1 MKKKNLCHWRCENLQ
16 CQVVYGMY
24 PIGKASSTTSFSSDD
39 AFPNISL
46 SAKKLELF
54 INKTF
59 C

>member
-1 MKKKNLCHWRCENLQ
+1 MRNKDKSHKHSYMKKKI
-16 CQVVYGMY
+16 YIMY

-39 AFPNISL
+39 AFLSISL

-59 C
+59 Y

>member
-1 MKKKNLCHWRCENLQ
+1 
-16 CQVVYGMY
+16 MY

-54 INKTF
+54 IKENEKKINVTG
-59 C
+59 